1 MPIYGDLTRSNSFT
15 KGDMKM
21 VKKIATFLMAMLL
34 CCPACMAE
42 EALQEYVL
50 YDGTASVSGN
60 WQLAIGVN
68 TTNAQGSFDPSLIT
82 EDGYFTVEYTG
93 SVKAVYLAFSDW
105 QNGTWASVN
114 VPSTCEADGKL
125 LTATF
130 TYNQCYIQYGQK
142 DFSAVDQICVGSTTA
157 AGETTIHRIIWHG
170 KPVQDELG
178 ADAILFRG
186 AASAAAM
193 NSNLTYCFTKHVGG
207 EFDAA
212 QINPGAR
219 IYAEYAGPRNGIYL
233 ALSSHSGATHWSRV
247 NAGEIVELENGRF
260 GAYFDYNAMTKA
272 WGTNFA
278 RLDQFNVFT
287 STAKEVTLYKLAYF
301 AGEGAPVDTSDGRWD
316 RPDTGIAFIGDSI
329 CQNALLIY
337 GDWNTILGRKDCC
350 NFGIGAQTT
359 VELRSRIGELA
370 DRQYWMVVF
379 ICGINDIGRGYTKEE
394 IVANY
399 EAMINAIRE
408 KNPECEFLLVSVLPT
423 TSAFYAGQ
431 QAKINLLNMAYK
443 RFASK
448 TPGVTYVDVYSS
460 FTPQTGEYAY
470 PELLS
475 DGLHPNQAG
484 YEKMAEIIGPY
495 LPEEE

>member
-1 MPIYGDLTRSNSFT
+1 MLKRI
-15 KGDMKM
+15 
-21 VKKIATFLMAMLL
+21 IACLLVMMLGL
-34 CCPACMAE
+34 PAMAE
-42 EALQEYVL
+42 EALQEHIL
-50 YDGTASVSGN
+50 YDGTATVSGN

-68 TTNAQGSFDPSLIT
+68 TTNSQGKFDPSLIT

-93 SVKAVYLAFSDW
+93 SMKAVYLAFSEWDS
-105 QNGTWASVN
+105 GTWASVN
-114 VPSTCEADGKL
+114 VPSNCDSDGKL

-130 TYNQCYIQYGQK
+130 TYNQCYIQYGKK

-157 AGETTIHRIIWHG
+157 SGETTIHRIVWHG
-170 KPVQDELG
+170 KPIQDDLG
-178 ADAILFRG
+178 ADAVLFRG
-186 AASAAAM
+186 AASAAAV
-193 NSNLTYCFTKHVGG
+193 NSNLMYCFTKHVGG

-219 IYAEYAGPRNGIYL
+219 IYAEYTGPKNGVYL

-247 NAGEIVELENGRF
+247 NASEIVELGDGRY
-260 GAYFDYNAMTKA
+260 GAYFDYGAMTKA

-278 RLDQFNVFT
+278 RLDQFNIFT
-287 STAKEVTLYKLAYF
+287 ATSSEVTLHRLAYF
-301 AGEGAPVDTSDGRWD
+301 AGEGAPTDTSDGRWD

-337 GDWNTILGRKDCC
+337 GDWNTILGRTDCC

-359 VELRSRIGELA
+359 VELRSRIDELA
-370 DRQYWMVVF
+370 DRRYEMVVF

-399 EAMINAIRE
+399 DAMITAIRE
-408 KNPECEFLLVSVLPT
+408 KNPDCEFLLVSVLPT

-460 FTPQTGEYAY
+460 FTPKTGEYAY

-475 DGLHPNQAG
+475 DGLHPNLAG
-484 YEKMAEIIGPY
+484 YDKMAEIIAPY
-495 LPEEE
+495 LPSKK